1 MSRAPLVVKFHYDV
15 GSHKL
20 NGGNMPK
27 LFKSLLIKLSFVQRQ
42 IDQEHSK
49 VSKDWLKLLRLKK
62 LRLKIK
68 DRINLISTKQSA
80 NSRRTTLP
88 A

>member
-1 MSRAPLVVKFHYDV
+1 
-15 GSHKL
+15 
-20 NGGNMPK
+20 MPK

>member
-1 MSRAPLVVKFHYDV
+1 
-15 GSHKL
+15 
-20 NGGNMPK
+20 MPK

-80 NSRRTTLP
+80 KNRHRTLP